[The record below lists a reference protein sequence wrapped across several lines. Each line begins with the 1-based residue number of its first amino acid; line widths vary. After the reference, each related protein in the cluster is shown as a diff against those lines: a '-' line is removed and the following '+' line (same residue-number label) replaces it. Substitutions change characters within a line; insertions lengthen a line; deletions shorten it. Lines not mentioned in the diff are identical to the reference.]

1 MQVFNLQSPRSGQP
15 VANQF
20 LILLPDGTKVFRSYQ
35 TDIVKVLPNGD
46 TFISDKWDCS
56 RTTKKYT
63 CQFLDTTGGQIVK
76 KLASGE
82 YKTWVR

>member
-1 MQVFNLQSPRSGQP
+1 MQIFNLSSPRSGRP

-20 LILLPDGTKVFRSYQ
+20 LILHKDGTKIIRSYQ

-46 TFISDKWDCS
+46 TYISDKWDCS

-63 CQFLDTTGGQIVK
+63 CQFLDTTGVQIVK

-82 YKTWVR
+82 FKVW

>member
-1 MQVFNLQSPRSGQP
+1 MQIFNLNSPKTGHP

-20 LILLPDGTKVFRSYQ
+20 LILAEDGTKIFRSYS

-46 TFISDKWDCS
+46 TYISDKWDCS

-63 CQFLDTTGGQIVK
+63 CQFLGLTGKQIEQ
-76 KLASGE
+76 KLTNE
-82 YKTWVR
+82 EFKVW